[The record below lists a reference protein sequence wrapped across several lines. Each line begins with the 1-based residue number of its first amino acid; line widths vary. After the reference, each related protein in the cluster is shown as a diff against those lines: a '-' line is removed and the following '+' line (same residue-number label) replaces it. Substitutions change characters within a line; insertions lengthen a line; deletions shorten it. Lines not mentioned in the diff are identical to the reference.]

1 MFKRRDRDQESQ
13 DTPSLPE
20 GAAVLRDE
28 LGIFPLWYLEMRLRE
43 ELARAARTNG
53 IFSLA
58 CWHLKLLPGE
68 RPSDDLLKQAAD
80 FIMES
85 LRTYDI
91 LARIDE
97 YRFAALLL
105 DAQYEAASTV
115 AFRIKGDLQVRVH
128 SAGRWQAGVAA
139 FPRDAVD
146 ADGLIQASIRRL
158 GDDARAA

>member
-1 MFKRRDRDQESQ
+1 MFKRREQEP
-13 DTPSLPE
+13 DPEPSPPPQSD
-20 GAAVLRDE
+20 AVLRDE
-28 LGIFPLWYLEMRLRE
+28 LGVHPLWYLEMRLKE
-43 ELARAARTNG
+43 ELARASRTNG
-53 IFSLA
+53 VFSFA
-58 CWHLKLLPGE
+58 CWQLKLLPGE

-97 YRFAALLL
+97 YRFAALLP

-146 ADGLIQASIRRL
+146 ADGLIQASFRRL

>member
-1 MFKRRDRDQESQ
+1 MFKRREQEP
-13 DTPSLPE
+13 DPGPSPPQTD
-20 GAAVLRDE
+20 AVLRDD
-28 LGIFPLWYLEMRLRE
+28 LGVHQLWYLEMRLKE
-43 ELARAARTNG
+43 ELARGSRTNG
-53 IFSLA
+53 VFSLA
-58 CWHLKLLPGE
+58 CWQLKLLPGE
-68 RPSDDLLKQAAD
+68 RPSDDLLRQAAEL
-80 FIMES
+80 IQEG

-97 YRFAALLL
+97 CRFVALLL

-115 AFRIKGDLQVRVH
+115 AFRIKGDLQVRVL

-146 ADGLIQASIRRL
+146 ADGLIQASFRRL